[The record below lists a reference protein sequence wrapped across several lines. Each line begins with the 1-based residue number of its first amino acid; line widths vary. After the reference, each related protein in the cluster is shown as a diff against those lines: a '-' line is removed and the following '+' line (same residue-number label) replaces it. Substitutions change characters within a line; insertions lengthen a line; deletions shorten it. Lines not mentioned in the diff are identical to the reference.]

1 MHTHA
6 PLPQYV
12 GLWGALVVGDPVL
25 YASVKERV
33 SVFFQLHNDKFLKK
47 TQQREM
53 ICWAGVL
60 FLSLM

>member
-6 PLPQYV
+6 PLPQHV

-25 YASVKERV
+25 YAGVKERV
-33 SVFFQLHNDKFLKK
+33 VVFFQLHNDKFKK
-47 TQQREM
+47 MQQREM
-53 ICWAGVL
+53 ICWAGVW